1 MTLTFIHVLKTGFS
15 VSMLVATIMK
25 EWKLKLLKKTSIG
38 GDLTYT
44 YASCDP
50 KS

>member
-25 EWKLKLLKKTSIG
+25 EWKLKFLKKNFNWRRSNIHIR
-38 GDLTYT
+38 LLR
-44 YASCDP
+44 S
-50 KS
+50 